1 MPSKSMVKSSSRT
14 SESVMVFIDG
24 SNLYHVLDQN
34 CSKHNV
40 HFDKFANKLANGRN
54 LKRTYYYNIRQEI
67 DKTTQS
73 NDQKKFLDSMFD
85 TPYLEVKLGISKQ
98 RGETVVEKGVD
109 VMLATDLVVHA
120 YKNHYDTAIVVSGDA
135 DFYPALQ
142 AVKDIGKHVEVA
154 AFESNI
160 SSESSRV
167 SDVHIRL
174 TKSYFTG
181 LWMPK
186 LSVTLKKEVSDEA
199 ASPNGEDKSRTRTK
213 VSRKKI
219 PSVPSNS
226 SKNKKRSNGH
236 HSTQSIRQA
245 KSTKNDGNDTSGTY
259 GSMRSTPSRRKVGGS
274 GDTGNNG
281 LSGRR
286 KSPPTLRTDLE
297 GNDDNA
303 MGEKK
308 GWLKKL
314 GM

>member
-1 MPSKSMVKSSSRT
+1 MVKSSSRT

-67 DKTTQS
+67 DKTAQA

-160 SSESSRV
+160 SGESSRV
-167 SDVHIRL
+167 ADVHIRL

-186 LSVTLKKEVSDEA
+186 LSATVKKEVSDEA

-213 VSRKKI
+213 VSRKNS
-219 PSVPSNS
+219 PPNS

-236 HSTQSIRQA
+236 HSTQSIRET
-245 KSTKNDGNDTSGTY
+245 KSTKNGNDTSATY
-259 GSMRSTPSRRKVGGS
+259 GPMRSTPSRRKVGGS
-274 GDTGNNG
+274 GDSGNNG
-281 LSGRR
+281 LSSRR
-286 KSPPTLRTDLE
+286 KSPPTLRTDFE
-297 GNDDNA
+297 VNDDNA

>member
-67 DKTTQS
+67 DKTAQA

-160 SSESSRV
+160 SGESSRV
-167 SDVHIRL
+167 ADVHIRL

-186 LSVTLKKEVSDEA
+186 LSATVKKEVSDEA

-213 VSRKKI
+213 VSRKNS
-219 PSVPSNS
+219 PPNS

-236 HSTQSIRQA
+236 HSTQSIRET
-245 KSTKNDGNDTSGTY
+245 KSTKNGNDTSATY
-259 GSMRSTPSRRKVGGS
+259 GPMRSTPSRRKVGGS
-274 GDTGNNG
+274 GDSGNNG
-281 LSGRR
+281 LSSRR
-286 KSPPTLRTDLE
+286 KSPPTLRTDFE
-297 GNDDNA
+297 VNDDNA

>member
-1 MPSKSMVKSSSRT
+1 MVKSSSRA

-67 DKTTQS
+67 DKTAQA

-160 SSESSRV
+160 SGESSRV
-167 SDVHIRL
+167 ADVHIRL

-186 LSVTLKKEVSDEA
+186 LSATVKKEVSDEA

-213 VSRKKI
+213 VSRKNS
-219 PSVPSNS
+219 PPNS

-236 HSTQSIRQA
+236 HSTQSIRET
-245 KSTKNDGNDTSGTY
+245 KSTKNGNDTSATY
-259 GSMRSTPSRRKVGGS
+259 GPMRSTPSRRKVGGS
-274 GDTGNNG
+274 GDSGNNG
-281 LSGRR
+281 LSSRR
-286 KSPPTLRTDLE
+286 KSPPTLRTDFE
-297 GNDDNA
+297 VNDDNA

>member
-1 MPSKSMVKSSSRT
+1 MVKSSSRT

-67 DKTTQS
+67 DKTAQA

-109 VMLATDLVVHA
+109 VMLASDLVVHA

-160 SSESSRV
+160 SGESSRV
-167 SDVHIRL
+167 ADVHIRL

-186 LSVTLKKEVSDEA
+186 LSATVKKEVSDEA

-213 VSRKKI
+213 VSRKNS
-219 PSVPSNS
+219 PPNS

-236 HSTQSIRQA
+236 HSTQSIRET
-245 KSTKNDGNDTSGTY
+245 KSTKNGNDTSATY
-259 GSMRSTPSRRKVGGS
+259 GPMRSTPSRRKVGGS
-274 GDTGNNG
+274 GDSGNNG
-281 LSGRR
+281 LSSRR
-286 KSPPTLRTDLE
+286 KSPPTLRTDFE
-297 GNDDNA
+297 VNDDNA

>member
-1 MPSKSMVKSSSRT
+1 MPSKSMVKSSSRA

-67 DKTTQS
+67 DKTAQV
-73 NDQKKFLDSMFD
+73 NDQQKFLDSMFD

-186 LSVTLKKEVSDEA
+186 LSATLKKEVSDEA

-213 VSRKKI
+213 VTRKNI
-219 PSVPSNS
+219 PSNS
-226 SKNKKRSNGH
+226 SKNKKRSNGR
-236 HSTQSIRQA
+236 HSTQSIREV
-245 KSTKNDGNDTSGTY
+245 KSTKNGTDTSEIYGT
-259 GSMRSTPSRRKVGGS
+259 MRSTPSRRKVGGS
-274 GDTGNNG
+274 GDPGNNG

-286 KSPPTLRTDLE
+286 KSPPTLRTDSE

>member
-1 MPSKSMVKSSSRT
+1 MVKSSSRA

-34 CSKHNV
+34 CSKHSVN
-40 HFDKFANKLANGRN
+40 FDKFSNKLANGRN
-54 LKRTYYYNIRQEI
+54 LKRTYYYNIRQEF
-67 DKTTQS
+67 DKNTLA

-98 RGETVVEKGVD
+98 RGEIVVEKGVD

-120 YKNHYDTAIVVSGDA
+120 YKNHYDTAVVVSGDA
-135 DFYPALQ
+135 DFYPAIQ

-160 SSESSRV
+160 SSESSKV
-167 SDVHIRL
+167 ADVHIRL

-186 LSVTLKKEVSDEA
+186 LSATLKKEVSDEA
-199 ASPNGEDKSRTRTK
+199 ASPNGEDKSRTRTQ
-213 VSRKKI
+213 VNRKNI
-219 PSVPSNS
+219 PSNS
-226 SKNKKRSNGH
+226 SKNKKRNNGH
-236 HSTQSIRQA
+236 HSTQSIRDT
-245 KSTKNDGNDTSGTY
+245 KITKNGNDTSTTSY
-259 GSMRSTPSRRKVGGS
+259 RTMRSTPSRRKVGGS
-274 GDTGNNG
+274 GDPGNNG
-281 LSGRR
+281 FSNRR